1 MRTARVDARR
11 RCDDDDH
18 GARAMMVPITALA
31 SIPRRDATTD
41 ARSTERVD
49 AVSTVAS
56 VDVTRDVEG
65 IFSRVVLFPR
75 EGPRVESALV
85 DRIDAPTDDGT
96 AARAGWSVHGA
107 WPRSSVR
114 VRSFA
119 RAIARA
125 IPPRETRETPGRERM
140 SNGTGCSN
148 APDASEE
155 RSTSGRSIVE
165 PSMPTPKASLRD
177 TFGSGLDRDDSANM
191 SRIIGRHGSA
201 RGILSPSG
209 STLGRSCGRSPSEVE
224 RPMDGTYERTKS
236 VTFEDDLPHGF
247 PERKASFSRFH
258 FEEEDALAPL
268 SGFVAVVLSVVFVA
282 LSSRLITATFAALV
296 KV

>member
-1 MRTARVDARR
+1 
-11 RCDDDDH
+11 
-18 GARAMMVPITALA
+18 
-31 SIPRRDATTD
+31 
-41 ARSTERVD
+41 
-49 AVSTVAS
+49 
-56 VDVTRDVEG
+56 
-65 IFSRVVLFPR
+65 
-75 EGPRVESALV
+75 
-85 DRIDAPTDDGT
+85 
-96 AARAGWSVHGA
+96 
-107 WPRSSVR
+107 
-114 VRSFA
+114 
-119 RAIARA
+119 
-125 IPPRETRETPGRERM
+125 
-140 SNGTGCSN
+140 
-148 APDASEE
+148 
-155 RSTSGRSIVE
+155 
-165 PSMPTPKASLRD
+165 MPTPKASLRD
-177 TFGSGLDRDDSANM
+177 TFGSGLDRDDSANV

-258 FEEEDALAPL
+258 FEEDDALAPL